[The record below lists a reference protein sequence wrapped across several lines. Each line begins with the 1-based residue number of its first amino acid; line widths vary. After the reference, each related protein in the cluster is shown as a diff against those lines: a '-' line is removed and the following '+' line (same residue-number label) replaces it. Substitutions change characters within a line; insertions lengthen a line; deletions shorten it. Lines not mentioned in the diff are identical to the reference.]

1 MGSVTSKRRVVVGIS
16 GASGAIL
23 ALETLRI
30 LKDLQIERYV
40 TVTSGAELTI
50 RHELG
55 ATTREE
61 IHALA
66 TEDLSPS
73 DLAAP
78 IASGSFK
85 VEAMIVVPCSM
96 RSLAAIAY
104 GTGEGLLARV
114 ADVTLKERRPLV
126 LVAREAPLHEGHLEA
141 MLKVTRMGAIVSP
154 PVPPYYAGLE
164 SLSDMN
170 RQIAARSLATAG
182 LDPENHLRRWNGL
195 RDT

>member
-1 MGSVTSKRRVVVGIS
+1 MTSKRRVVVGIS

-66 TEDLSPS
+66 TEDLPPS

-104 GTGEGLLARV
+104 GTGEGLLARA

-164 SLSDMN
+164 GLNDMN
-170 RQIAARSLATAG
+170 LQIAARSLATAG